1 MSHVCIHANTIFEFA
16 LTLNQFKMKTMCRKK
31 ESVKSWLYMLCLLLL
46 FVGCSD
52 ESADTSID
60 NGNENENLSS
70 IVQTIEDVRNTINP
84 IFEECNS
91 VEEFIA
97 RIENIGDLP
106 GIEGMTVSGD
116 AVFATTEDGF
126 TFLWDFSN
134 NMILHEDSEVKSNML
149 EDVVQTMNV
158 LHSSENKS
166 RSSKENKYKSLCIM
180 NQMSEDDGFANI
192 SQQLEKLKSDFRA
205 SGFNAEIKNH
215 QELTLDFFREDIYKY
230 DMLLLMTHG
239 SYQDDIFFKKHWFRT
254 GQSYKR
260 DWFANILANSIS
272 EGDFYLNYYLMNIGF
287 GLFKEIRNGKTIMV
301 DTYIISE
308 DFFKYSE
315 GRFDN
320 DAIIFNVACYS
331 LKDNENVAD
340 IFIKKGAATYLG
352 YNDANCR
359 GYFAGINFF
368 KSLLEGQ
375 NVSEAYYSLPYGER
389 FDNSSDSWHEERI
402 KPGKKITK
410 HNARLKL
417 IGDETIRITSPNE
430 PIRPYLE
437 KLYKDANGDNWVNNT
452 NWCTNAPVEEW
463 YGVYCYSD
471 SLYDI
476 SLNNNGV
483 VGSINLD
490 NCPYIKNL
498 YVVGSNLT
506 NLSLQNCCNLRSLDL
521 WSFGDTTKINSI
533 NVSGCKNLSYLDCGY
548 GNTLYDLEY
557 VNAKFCNNLEYFDY
571 TEGVL
576 RELDL
581 SYCANLESVCCCDNH
596 LSLLLVAGCSE
607 LYSILC
613 QYNNLTKLDL
623 SDCKK
628 LEMLNCSNNKIRSQ
642 IPDYFRNYDFYG
654 LTFDWLYEYAYFE
667 QTPEE
672 DGWVHDSGGHYYRIN
687 DYGWYFP
694 GEPHSRQHW
703 WTEE

>member
-1 MSHVCIHANTIFEFA
+1 
-16 LTLNQFKMKTMCRKK
+16 MKTMCRKK

-52 ESADTSID
+52 ESADASID
-60 NGNENENLSS
+60 NGNENEKLSS

-84 IFEECNS
+84 IFDECNS

-205 SGFNAEIKNH
+205 SGFNAVIKNH
-215 QELTLDFFREDIYKY
+215 QELTLDFFRKDIYEY

-239 SYQDDIFFKKHWFRT
+239 SYQEEYMFFKKRWFRT
-254 GQSYKR
+254 GEPYKK
-260 DWFANILANSIS
+260 DELAKKLDEYRRPKDKETGEPV
-272 EGDFYLNYYLMNIGF
+272 EGDIYLSPIGL
-287 GLFKEIRNGKTIMV
+287 GLYKEIRNGKTIMV

-308 DFFKYSE
+308 DYFKDSE

-331 LKDNENVAD
+331 LKGNENVAD
-340 IFIKKGAATYLG
+340 NFIEKGAATYLG

-375 NVSEAYYSLPYGER
+375 SVSEAYYSLPYGER
-389 FDNSSDSWHEERI
+389 FDDSSDSWHEERI
-402 KPGKKITK
+402 KPGQKITK

-417 IGDETIRITSPNE
+417 VGDETIRITHPNE

-437 KLYKDANGDNWVNNT
+437 KLYKDANGDNWANNT
-452 NWCTNAPVEEW
+452 NWCTDAPVEEW
-463 YGVYCYSD
+463 YGVYCYPGYETYEYEIR
-471 SLYDI
+471 LT
-476 SLNNNGV
+476 NNGV

-490 NCPYIKNL
+490 NCPYIRNI
-498 YVVGSNLT
+498 YVEGCNLT
-506 NLSLQNCCNLRSLDL
+506 NLSLQNCGNLRSL
-521 WSFGDTTKINSI
+521 SFVSYSDGDATKINSI
-533 NVSGCKNLSYLDCGY
+533 NVSGCKELSHLSCD
-548 GNTLYDLEY
+548 NVYDLEY
-557 VNAKFCNNLEYFDY
+557 VNAKFCDNLGYFRCQKGLLKG
-571 TEGVL
+571 TL

-581 SYCANLESVCCCDNH
+581 SYCANLEAVWCDNNQ
-596 LSLLLVAGCSE
+596 LNSLLLDGCVGLIRLECSG
-607 LYSILC
+607 
-613 QYNNLTKLDL
+613 NNLTKLDL
-623 SDCKK
+623 SDCNK
-628 LEMLNCSNNKIRSQ
+628 LTILYCTRNKIRSQ
-642 IPDYFRNYDFYG
+642 VPDYLRNDSFIFDG
-654 LTFDWLYEYAYFE
+654 DWLYDYDYFE

-672 DGWVHDSGGHYYRIN
+672 DGWIHDHGGYYYRIN

-703 WTEE
+703 WPEE